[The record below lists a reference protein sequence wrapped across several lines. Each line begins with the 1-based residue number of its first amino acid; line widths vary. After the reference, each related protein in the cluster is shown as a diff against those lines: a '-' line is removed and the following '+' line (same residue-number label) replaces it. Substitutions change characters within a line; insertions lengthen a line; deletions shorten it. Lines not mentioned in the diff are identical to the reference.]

1 MNLAF
6 LALKP
11 SLGVVG
17 AALAVGAV
25 VVAIAFIS
33 IFGIEETFGKP
44 MDFVEGEG
52 RPLPREA

>member
-1 MNLAF
+1 
-6 LALKP
+6 
-11 SLGVVG
+11 
-17 AALAVGAV
+17 V